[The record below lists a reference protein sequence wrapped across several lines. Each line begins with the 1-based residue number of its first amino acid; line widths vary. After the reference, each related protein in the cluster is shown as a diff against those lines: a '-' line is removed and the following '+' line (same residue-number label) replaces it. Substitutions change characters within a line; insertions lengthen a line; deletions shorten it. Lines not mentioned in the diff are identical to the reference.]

1 LSGTIA
7 KPASINLWKLVL
19 SPTGSINLGFI
30 LREDLL
36 LCSSYLPL
44 GVPNRAVIYTP
55 SSNFSGAVTGEK
67 EDFCKGSLSLPIF
80 YFVFVLLYFIFACI
94 FLSKIQKN

>member
-1 LSGTIA
+1 
-7 KPASINLWKLVL
+7 LV
-19 SPTGSINLGFI
+19 SQ

-36 LCSSYLPL
+36 PCSSYLPL
-44 GVPNRAVIYTP
+44 GVPDGLLFTSHQALFLAPLLGIEEEEAPTSTTHRT
-55 SSNFSGAVTGEK
+55 FSGAIAGEE
-67 EDFCKGSLSLPIF
+67 EDFCKESLSRKII